1 MTYPTHE
8 VINQPPP
15 LEGHNPY
22 TLDLAL
28 GEALAREGAAW
39 ASDPLEELG
48 AIAGSHEAI
57 EWGRLA
63 NAYFPVLHTHD
74 RFGYREDRI
83 EFHPAY
89 HSLME
94 TAIAS
99 GLHAAPWVD
108 TRPGAHVVRAA
119 KFIVWTSVEPGHLCP
134 MSMTYAVVPSLAE
147 SPELLAEWLPR
158 LASPIYDPAFLPATQ
173 KRGITAGM
181 ALTEKQ
187 GGSDVRANSTVAVP
201 DGEGAYLL
209 TGHKWFV
216 SGTMADV
223 FLALA
228 QAPEGLTCFFLPR
241 WKPDGSKNPF
251 WIQHVKDKMGDRANA
266 TSEVEFA
273 DAWALPVGEEGRGVR
288 TIVEMI
294 NRTRLDCSLGSAGLM
309 RHGLTQAIHHAR
321 HRAAFGK
328 VLDDQ
333 SLMMQVL
340 ADLALESE
348 AATSS
353 ALRLA
358 GAYDRVARGAEAPGF
373 ARIATPVT
381 KYWICKRNPGHSAE
395 ALECLGGFGFIE
407 DSGLPRIFRQ
417 SPLNGVWEG
426 SGNVICLDVLRA
438 MRREPE
444 SLEAFLGELDLAGGA
459 NTRYDTALEGLKKAL
474 TEVTE
479 TGARRLVESMAL
491 LLQASLLLRYS
502 PAFVSDAFVAARLG
516 SPGVA
521 YGALPTGID
530 TASIVQRAMP
540 E

>member
-15 LEGHNPY
+15 LEGHNPF

-39 ASDPLEELG
+39 AGDALEELG
-48 AIAGSHEAI
+48 ALAGSAEAI

-63 NAYFPVLHTHD
+63 NGNLPVLHTHD
-74 RFGYREDRI
+74 RFGHREDRV

-99 GLHAAPWVD
+99 GLHAAPWAD

-134 MSMTYAVVPSLAE
+134 MSMTYSVVPALAE
-147 SPELLAEWLPR
+147 APDLLAEWLPR
-158 LASPIYDPAFLPATQ
+158 LASPLYDPAFLPATR
-173 KRGITAGM
+173 KRGTTAGM

-187 GGSDVRANSTVAVP
+187 GGSDVRANTSTAEA

-216 SGTMADV
+216 SAPMCDV

-228 QAPEGLTCFFLPR
+228 QTPAGLSCFFLPR
-241 WKPDGSKNPF
+241 WKPDGSKNNF
-251 WIQHVKDKMGDRANA
+251 WIQHLKDKMGDRANA
-266 TSEVEFA
+266 SSEVEFA

-288 TIVEMI
+288 TIVEMV

-321 HRAAFGK
+321 HRAAFGRS
-328 VLDDQ
+328 LDDQ
-333 SLMMQVL
+333 SLMLQVL

-348 AATSS
+348 AATSA

-373 ARIATPVT
+373 SRIATPVT

-395 ALECLGGFGFIE
+395 ALECLGGNGYVE
-407 DSGLPRIFRQ
+407 DSGMPRVFRQ

-459 NTRYDTALEGLKKAL
+459 DARYDAALEGLKKAL

-479 TGARRLVESMAL
+479 AGARRLVERMAL
-491 LLQASLLLRYS
+491 LLQAALLLRHA
-502 PAFVSDAFVAARLG
+502 PGFVSDAFVAARLE
-516 SPGVA
+516 SAGVA
-521 YGALPTGID
+521 YGALPEGID
-530 TASIVQRAMP
+530 AAAIVARAMP

>member
-1 MTYPTHE
+1 VTYPTHE

-15 LEGHNPY
+15 LEGHNSY
-22 TLDLAL
+22 TLDQAL

-39 ASDPLEELG
+39 AGDALEELG
-48 AIAGSHEAI
+48 ALAGSAEAI

-63 NAYFPVLHTHD
+63 NAHFPVLHTHD
-74 RFGYREDRI
+74 RFGHREDRI

-94 TAIAS
+94 TAIAA

-108 TRPGAHVVRAA
+108 TRPGAHVARAA

-134 MSMTYAVVPSLAE
+134 MSMTYAVVPALAE

-158 LASPIYDPAFLPATQ
+158 LASLFYDPAFLPATR

-187 GGSDVRANSTVAVP
+187 GGSDVRANSTVAQP

-228 QAPEGLTCFFLPR
+228 QAPGGLTCFFLPR
-241 WKPDGSKNPF
+241 WKPDGSKNNF
-251 WIQHVKDKMGDRANA
+251 WIQHIKDKMGDRANA

-309 RHGLTQAIHHAR
+309 RQGLTQAVHHAR
-321 HRAAFGK
+321 HRSAFGRS
-328 VLDDQ
+328 LDDQ
-333 SLMMQVL
+333 SLMLQVL

-348 AATSS
+348 AATSA

-373 ARIATPVT
+373 SRIATPVS

-395 ALECLGGFGFIE
+395 ALECLGGSGYVE
-407 DSGLPRIFRQ
+407 DSGMPRVFRQ

-444 SLEAFLGELDLAGGA
+444 SLEAFLGELDLAAGTDA
-459 NTRYDTALEGLKKAL
+459 RYDTALEGLKKAL

-479 TGARRLVESMAL
+479 TGARRLVEDMAL
-491 LLQASLLLRYS
+491 LLQASLLLRHS
-502 PAFVSDAFVAARLG
+502 PALVADAFVASRLE

-521 YGALPTGID
+521 YGALPEGID
-530 TASIVQRAMP
+530 AAAIVQRAMP

>member
-1 MTYPTHE
+1 MQYPTHQ

-15 LEGHNPY
+15 LEGHNPF

-39 ASDPLEELG
+39 ARDALEELG
-48 AIAGSHEAI
+48 AIAGSAEAI
-57 EWGRLA
+57 EWGRQA
-63 NAYFPVLHTHD
+63 NGNPPVLHTHD
-74 RFGYREDRI
+74 RFGHREDRV

-89 HSLME
+89 HQLME

-99 GLHAAPWVD
+99 GLHAAPWAD

-119 KFIVWTSVEPGHLCP
+119 KFITWTSVEPGHLCP
-134 MSMTYAVVPSLAE
+134 MSMTYAVVPALAE
-147 SPELLAEWLPR
+147 APGLLAEWLPR
-158 LASPIYDPAFLPATQ
+158 LASPEYDPAFAPATR
-173 KRGITAGM
+173 KRGVTAGM

-187 GGSDVRANSTVAVP
+187 GGSDVRANTSAAEP
-201 DGEGAYLL
+201 DGEGAYRL

-216 SGTMADV
+216 SAPMSDI

-228 QAPEGLTCFFLPR
+228 QAPEGLSCFFLPR
-241 WKPDGSKNPF
+241 WKPDGEKNHF
-251 WIQHVKDKMGDRANA
+251 WIQQLKDKMGDKANA
-266 TSEVEFA
+266 SSEVEFA
-273 DAWALPVGEEGRGVR
+273 DAWALPVGEPGRGVR

-328 VLDDQ
+328 SLDEQ
-333 SLMMQVL
+333 GLMLRVL

-348 AATSS
+348 AATSA

-358 GAYDRVARGAEAPGF
+358 GAYDRVARGAEPPGYS
-373 ARIATPVT
+373 RIATPVT
-381 KYWICKRNPGHSAE
+381 KYWICKRNPAHSAE
-395 ALECLGGFGFIE
+395 ALECLGGNGFVE
-407 DSGLPRIFRQ
+407 DSGMPRLFRQ

-444 SLEAFLGELDLAGGA
+444 SVEAFLGELDAAAGA
-459 NTRYDTALEGLKKAL
+459 DPRYDAALEGLKKAL
-474 TEVTE
+474 VEVNE
-479 TGARRLVESMAL
+479 NGARRLVERMAV
-491 LLQASLLLRYS
+491 LLQASLLLRHS

-516 SPGVA
+516 DPGVA
-521 YGALPTGID
+521 YGALPEGVD
-530 TASIVQRAMP
+530 VEAIVERAMP

>member
-15 LEGHNPY
+15 LEGHNSY
-22 TLDLAL
+22 TLDQAL

-39 ASDPLEELG
+39 AGDALEELG
-48 AIAGSHEAI
+48 ALAGSAEAI

-63 NAYFPVLHTHD
+63 NAHFPVLHTHD
-74 RFGYREDRI
+74 RFGHREDRI

-94 TAIAS
+94 TAIAA

-108 TRPGAHVVRAA
+108 TRPGAHVARAA

-134 MSMTYAVVPSLAE
+134 MSMTYAVVPALAE

-158 LASPIYDPAFLPATQ
+158 LASLFYDPAFLPATR

-187 GGSDVRANSTVAVP
+187 GGSDVRANSTVAQP

-228 QAPEGLTCFFLPR
+228 QAPGGLTCFFLPR
-241 WKPDGSKNPF
+241 WKPDGSKNNF
-251 WIQHVKDKMGDRANA
+251 WIQHIKDKMGDRANA

-309 RHGLTQAIHHAR
+309 RQGLTQAVHHAR
-321 HRAAFGK
+321 HRSAFGRS
-328 VLDDQ
+328 LDDQ
-333 SLMMQVL
+333 SLMLQVL

-348 AATSS
+348 AATSA

-373 ARIATPVT
+373 SRIATPVS

-395 ALECLGGFGFIE
+395 ALECLGGSGYVE
-407 DSGLPRIFRQ
+407 DSGMPRVFRQ

-444 SLEAFLGELDLAGGA
+444 SLEAFLGELDLAAGTDA
-459 NTRYDTALEGLKKAL
+459 RYDTALEGLKKAL

-479 TGARRLVESMAL
+479 TGARRLVEDMAL
-491 LLQASLLLRYS
+491 LLQASLLLRHS
-502 PAFVSDAFVAARLG
+502 PALVADAFVASRLE

-521 YGALPTGID
+521 YGALPEGID
-530 TASIVQRAMP
+530 AAAIVQRAMP

>member
-1 MTYPTHE
+1 MQYPTHE
-8 VINQPPP
+8 VVNQPPP
-15 LEGHNPY
+15 LEGHNAF

-28 GEALAREGAAW
+28 GEALVREGAAW
-39 ASDPLEELG
+39 AADGLEELG
-48 AIAGSHEAI
+48 AIAGSAEAI

-63 NAYFPVLHTHD
+63 NGNLPVLHTHD
-74 RFGYREDRI
+74 RFGHREDRV

-99 GLHAAPWVD
+99 GLNAAPWAD
-108 TRPGAHVVRAA
+108 TRPGTHVVRAA
-119 KFIVWTSVEPGHLCP
+119 GFIVWTSVEPGHLCP
-134 MSMTYAVVPSLAE
+134 MSMTYSVVPALAE
-147 SPELLAEWLPR
+147 APGLLAEWLPR
-158 LASPIYDPAFLPATQ
+158 LASPEYDPAFAPATR
-173 KRGITAGM
+173 KRGATAGM

-187 GGSDVRANSTVAVP
+187 GGSDVRANTTVAEP
-201 DGEGAYLL
+201 DGEGAYHL

-216 SGTMADV
+216 SAPMSDI

-228 QAPEGLTCFFLPR
+228 QAPEGLSCFFLPR
-241 WKPDGSKNPF
+241 WRPDGQKNSL
-251 WIQHVKDKMGDRANA
+251 WIQKLKDKMGDKANA
-266 TSEVEFA
+266 SSEVEFA
-273 DAWALPVGEEGRGVR
+273 GAWALPVGEAGRGVR
-288 TIVEMI
+288 TIVEMV

-328 VLDDQ
+328 SLDEQ
-333 SLMMQVL
+333 GLMLRVL

-348 AATSS
+348 AATSA

-358 GAYDRVARGAEAPGF
+358 GAYDRVARGAEPPGYS
-373 ARIATPVT
+373 RIATPVT

-395 ALECLGGFGFIE
+395 ALECIGGSGYVE
-407 DSGLPRIFRQ
+407 DSGMPRLFRQ

-444 SLEAFLGELDLAGGA
+444 SLEAFLGELGAAAGADL
-459 NTRYDTALEGLKKAL
+459 RYDSALKDLKQAVVTP
-474 TEVTE
+474 TED
-479 TGARRLVESMAL
+479 GARRLVERMAV
-491 LLQASLLLRYS
+491 LLQASLLLRHS
-502 PAFVSDAFVAARLG
+502 PAFVSEAFVAARLG
-516 SPGVA
+516 DPGVA
-521 YGALPTGID
+521 YGALPEGVD
-530 TASIVQRAMP
+530 AAAIVARAMP

>member
-15 LEGHNPY
+15 LEGHNAY
-22 TLDLAL
+22 TLDPAL

-39 ASDPLEELG
+39 AGDELEELG

-63 NAYFPVLHTHD
+63 NAHFPVLHTHD

-108 TRPGAHVVRAA
+108 GRPGAHVVRAA

-134 MSMTYAVVPSLAE
+134 MSMTYAVVPALTE

-158 LASPIYDPAFLPATQ
+158 LASPIYDPAFVPATQ
-173 KRGITAGM
+173 KLGITAGM

-251 WIQHVKDKMGDRANA
+251 WIQHIKDKMGDRSNA

-273 DAWALPVGEEGRGVR
+273 DAWALPVGRSGRGVR

-309 RHGLTQAIHHAR
+309 RHGLTQAIHNAR
-321 HRAAFGK
+321 HRSAFGK
-328 VLDDQ
+328 VLRRPVVD
-333 SLMMQVL
+333 
-340 ADLALESE
+340 
-348 AATSS
+348 
-353 ALRLA
+353 
-358 GAYDRVARGAEAPGF
+358 GA
-373 ARIATPVT
+373 
-381 KYWICKRNPGHSAE
+381 
-395 ALECLGGFGFIE
+395 
-407 DSGLPRIFRQ
+407 
-417 SPLNGVWEG
+417 
-426 SGNVICLDVLRA
+426 
-438 MRREPE
+438 
-444 SLEAFLGELDLAGGA
+444 
-459 NTRYDTALEGLKKAL
+459 
-474 TEVTE
+474 
-479 TGARRLVESMAL
+479 GARRPGPGIGGRHLGGAPPGRRLRPGGAGRRSSRL
-491 LLQASLLLRYS
+491 LPHRHPGHQVLDLQAQ
-502 PAFVSDAFVAARLG
+502 P
-516 SPGVA
+516 
-521 YGALPTGID
+521 GALRRGARVPGRQRVRRGLADCLASSARARSTG
-530 TASIVQRAMP
+530 SGRARAT
-540 E
+540 